1 MTEYQQSQQYQKQ
14 LSIGKESEKFVANLL
29 EKYNPN
35 FKCVFPKDNG
45 LPFKDYDFEIVHKA
59 TGKGKRIEVKFD
71 RVAIAKAKQREENGN
86 PYSINLFI
94 EFFNPVDMY
103 ASKLPVSRADTIAY
117 VLEEW
122 NQVLMLD
129 HKRLVKYISTVYKNN
144 KYFPVASNK
153 TETHGLGFLIPMNEL
168 EMMKVI
174 TRVYQ
179 WD

>member
-45 LPFKDYDFEIVHKA
+45 LPFKDYDFKIVHKE

-71 RVAIAKAKQREENGN
+71 RVAIAKAKQREEKGN

>member
-1 MTEYQQSQQYQKQ
+1 MTEYQQSQQYQRQ
-14 LSIGKESEKFVANLL
+14 LSIGKKSEKFVANLL

-45 LPFKDYDFEIVHKA
+45 LPFKDYDFKIVHKV
-59 TGKGKRIEVKFD
+59 TGKGKKIEVKFD
-71 RVAIAKAKQREENGN
+71 RIAITKAKERQEKEK
-86 PYSINLFI
+86 PFVVNLFI

-129 HKRLVKYISTVYKNN
+129 HKKLVKYISSVYKRN
-144 KYFPVASNK
+144 KYFTVTSNK
-153 TETHGLGFLIPMNEL
+153 TETHGLGFLIPMIEL
-168 EMMKVI
+168 EMATVI
-174 TRVYQ
+174 KRVYH